1 MFHKTSLWLEDV
13 SVIIGTCELLSF
25 WFWEWQRATY
35 IINNHTPSMPNKI
48 LYNTTIISDLG
59 YVFMYYIRA
68 KKFFLSHET
77 YLCQK
82 LKAI

>member
-1 MFHKTSLWLEDV
+1 
-13 SVIIGTCELLSF
+13 
-25 WFWEWQRATY
+25 
-35 IINNHTPSMPNKI
+35 MPNKI